1 MNHIIDDNKKK
12 CCGCNNCC
20 NICPT
25 KAITMIEDNEGFFYP
40 HIDKNKCINCGAC
53 KKVCPWINDIKRNEY
68 FEEPECFA
76 AKIKDKKIQK
86 QSTSG
91 GMFYALASNVIDRGG
106 LVVGSE
112 MDLNHKVHHKI
123 IEQKS
128 DLHRIM
134 GSKYVYSELNDIF
147 NTVKNHLIKGKLVLF
162 SGVPCQVSALLN
174 YLKKPFDNLIT
185 VEVICHGTPPQKL
198 FDKYVDFLEKKHKA
212 KLIQYS
218 FRSKKAAKWG
228 TFKAFA
234 LFEKNTHGK
243 KEKTY
248 KYINADFDPYY
259 WSFLN
264 AKNYRECC
272 YECKFASKERFA
284 DITLGDCWGIEQIKP
299 EMIDYEGV
307 SVAIINTL
315 KGKTLFNNTIEKI
328 ECSKVSFDL
337 IQNNNEQ
344 LKCPSI
350 RNADRETWYNNFNQ
364 EDFINNIQIKK
375 NIKSYIKLV
384 CPQKLKFVTKII
396 TSKIKNKGDKYE
408 KIKK

>member
-76 AKIKDKKIQK
+76 AKIKDKKIQE

-112 MDLNHKVHHKI
+112 MDLNHKVHHTI

-174 YLKKPFDNLIT
+174 YLKQPFDNLIT

-228 TFKAFA
+228 TFKALA
-234 LFEKNTHGK
+234 LFEKTK
-243 KEKTY
+243 KRITK
-248 KYINADFDPYY
+248 KINANFDPYY
-259 WSFLN
+259 DSFLCG
-264 AKNYRECC
+264 KNYRESC
-272 YECKFASKERFA
+272 YECVFANPKRNA
-284 DITLGDCWGIEQIKP
+284 DITLGDCWGIEAIKP
-299 EMIDYEGV
+299 ELLDYDGV
-307 SVAIINTL
+307 SIIIINTK
-315 KGKTLFNNTIEKI
+315 KGKSIFNNVTNNLEY
-328 ECSKVSFDL
+328 SNVDYNL
-337 IQNNNEQ
+337 IQNYNRQ
-344 LKCPSI
+344 LKCPSK
-350 RNADRETWYNNFNQ
+350 RPVDRDNWYNGIDKDYF
-364 EDFINNIQIKK
+364 IKK
-375 NIKSYIKLV
+375 IKIRKKVKSYLKNMIPYRMKSLIKMIKS
-384 CPQKLKFVTKII
+384 
-396 TSKIKNKGDKYE
+396 
-408 KIKK
+408 KKKT